1 MISFDTSSMERL
13 ADDLDGAEARVF
25 AGVARVVG
33 DTARDSVT
41 AMQDLA
47 RVDTGAM
54 RASCGYDLDAD
65 GLGFEAGPTVDYAPF
80 NEYGTSRMSPQ
91 PFVIPGFEA
100 QLPAAFERLGQ
111 ALADGILP

>member
-1 MISFDTSSMERL
+1 MIGFDADEVERL
-13 ADDLDGAEARVF
+13 ADDLDGAEARVV
-25 AGVARVVG
+25 AGAARVMD
-33 DTARDSVT
+33 DTGRDSVA
-41 AMQDLA
+41 AMRALS

-65 GLGFEAGPTVDYAPF
+65 GLGFEAGPTVFYAPF

-100 QLPAAFERLGQ
+100 QLPAAFEGLEQ
-111 ALADGILP
+111 ALVDGLLR